1 MDCHVSFTI
10 EDLLSLCLED
20 IEKKFNINKELL
32 YNYYFSTATNPVPLS
47 EQVIF
52 HIDYKDGTDDE

>member
-1 MDCHVSFTI
+1 MDCHVSFTV
-10 EDLLSLCLED
+10 EDLLNLALED
-20 IEKKFNINKELL
+20 VSKKFNISRELL
-32 YNYYFSTATNPVPLS
+32 YNYYFTTTTSPVPLS